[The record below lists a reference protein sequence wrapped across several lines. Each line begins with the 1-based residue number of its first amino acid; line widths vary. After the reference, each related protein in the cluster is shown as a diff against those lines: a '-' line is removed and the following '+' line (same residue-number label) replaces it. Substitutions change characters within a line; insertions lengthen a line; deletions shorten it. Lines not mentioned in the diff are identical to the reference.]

1 MLLGFFFLVWCL
13 FFFVC
18 FVAAAACLCEIFTFV
33 LQKFEVSVGNIETA
47 TKRNLPVLGGG
58 KIKLF
63 RCKWHYYCCC
73 YYYLNCSR
81 VRLKK
86 GSVCCCFDDCCSGWI
101 SVHYIIG
108 NEYRQSCMAYMN
120 PHCKH
125 PFWISR
131 NNFYPDFS
139 PEHVKRTNKKLHI
152 FWEPNPSLE
161 LLRRLFMEVNVI
173 PGSVFVHPLVF
184 FSILFSKYCLFCLFG
199 PVVWLYVIFCLCKGF

>member
-1 MLLGFFFLVWCL
+1 MNLLENKTLFLQDNYKKRQLMLLGFFFLVWRL
-13 FFFVC
+13 VFFVC

-86 GSVCCCFDDCCSGWI
+86 GSVCCCFWWLLQWMNKCSLHNREWVQTV
-101 SVHYIIG
+101 VHG
-108 NEYRQSCMAYMN
+108 LHESTLQTS
-120 PHCKH
+120 
-125 PFWISR
+125 FL
-131 NNFYPDFS
+131 
-139 PEHVKRTNKKLHI
+139 NK
-152 FWEPNPSLE
+152 
-161 LLRRLFMEVNVI
+161 
-173 PGSVFVHPLVF
+173 
-184 FSILFSKYCLFCLFG
+184 SK
-199 PVVWLYVIFCLCKGF
+199 